1 MELQLLWAWSSHNAG
16 VQTQAIVTLHLY
28 TESCAR
34 RVHVASSRSW
44 CSLVS
49 LHQTLEAVS
58 PFNMHACVTQS
69 INVGFMCC
77 MQCKSM
83 FSLKSVY
90 LQPSKSHS
98 LCIHTILDPL
108 LVRTHHA
115 SGTCSCLNA
124 SAEAAPTVPQ
134 CRFHVP
140 FLCSCNGSSIRKV
153 LTHTILKLS
162 SQP

>member
-1 MELQLLWAWSSHNAG
+1 MWPQL
-16 VQTQAIVTLHLY
+16 
-28 TESCAR
+28 
-34 RVHVASSRSW
+34 SRSW

-49 LHQTLEAVS
+49 LHQTLEAAS

-98 LCIHTILDPL
+98 LCIHTILDPW

-115 SGTCSCLNA
+115 SGTCSCLSA
-124 SAEAAPTVPQ
+124 SAEDAPTVPQ

-140 FLCSCNGSSIRKV
+140 LLCSCNGSSIRKV
-153 LTHTILKLS
+153 LTHHILKLS
-162 SQP
+162 IEPAMVPLVLALLIGQADCMHSLQFLSSLMSIGFQ